1 MRSQCFLKH
10 FPAYHLKE
18 SSRDLSVLSSHEG
31 LHQWQRG
38 EEQQG
43 YLYSVQEFCEE
54 HEDFIGG
61 EAGVWEMLTMMR
73 IQASFSYMR
82 YKSG

>member
-1 MRSQCFLKH
+1 M
-10 FPAYHLKE
+10 
-18 SSRDLSVLSSHEG
+18 LSSHEG

-54 HEDFIGG
+54 QFCEEQFCEEHEDFIGG
-61 EAGVWEMLTMMR
+61 EAGV
-73 IQASFSYMR
+73 
-82 YKSG
+82 